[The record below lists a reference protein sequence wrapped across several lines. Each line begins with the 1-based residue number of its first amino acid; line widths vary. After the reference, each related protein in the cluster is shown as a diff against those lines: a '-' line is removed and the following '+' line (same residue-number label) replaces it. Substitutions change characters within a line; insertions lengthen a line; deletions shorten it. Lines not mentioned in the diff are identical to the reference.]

1 MESRLDQKAIGQRIR
16 QRRTFLNMSREDLAR
31 KIGITQTFLTD
42 IELGTKGFSLKSLE
56 RFCEALKMSS
66 DSILFGKSLDE
77 KEKNTA
83 LLDILEHCPDEKKEY
98 AERMMLLF
106 LMSHE
111 TSHEC

>member
-1 MESRLDQKAIGQRIR
+1 
-16 QRRTFLNMSREDLAR
+16 
-31 KIGITQTFLTD
+31 
-42 IELGTKGFSLKSLE
+42 
-56 RFCEALKMSS
+56 MSS

-98 AERMMLLF
+98 AERMMMLF

-111 TSHEC
+111 TEN

>member
-1 MESRLDQKAIGQRIR
+1 
-16 QRRTFLNMSREDLAR
+16 MSREDLAR

-98 AERMMLLF
+98 AERMMMLF

-111 TSHEC
+111 TSNEC

>member
-77 KEKNTA
+77 KEKHTA

-98 AERMMLLF
+98 AERMMMLF

-111 TSHEC
+111 TTNQ